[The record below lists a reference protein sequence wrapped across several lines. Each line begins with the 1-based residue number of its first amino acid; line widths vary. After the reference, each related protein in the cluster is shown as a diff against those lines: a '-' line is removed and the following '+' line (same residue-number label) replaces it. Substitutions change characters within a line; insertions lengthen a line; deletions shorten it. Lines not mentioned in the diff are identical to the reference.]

1 VLLHERIDKIIGTNA
16 DKPLS
21 CAQFRR
27 ASRSA
32 QYRDSAGNFSQK
44 QPLTEQPSVT
54 PDPPSADLVAAA
66 LAASAWVRRR
76 RGVWAGEG
84 APLPPFE
91 VRVPVSPPAPS
102 THFPDARPLEATR
115 QPDVLRAQPQPAPP
129 KRAKAAVLGRRSIAF
144 IVEQWKPIVSVALL
158 ALVLAGA
165 FVGVRAG
172 WHYLTVTLGS
182 GTVLF
187 DSVPEGSGISVDGI
201 VLGVTP
207 TTRQLRVGHHVVEFR
222 TRQAT
227 RLVAIDVS
235 ARRENVARLDW
246 TARPMGHLHVESSPA
261 GAHVLVD
268 GSDRGVTP
276 ATIDLIVGSHAIVI
290 QNAGGSVQRTVTI
303 ANDKTTE
310 VSEGIYAGFLHVSSP
325 IELTISEGTR
335 AYVFD
340 ERNQALVPAGPHVLL
355 LQNRD
360 LGYTETRHIEVTPGE
375 TFSLAVNPVST
386 LSITSTV
393 PARAAIDGVEVGDT
407 PITGYRV
414 SLGNRDVAVKAN
426 RGPVRRFT
434 VKVTAAPAQLDID
447 FSKPQ

>member
-1 VLLHERIDKIIGTNA
+1 MLRHHGHATA
-16 DKPLS
+16 GG
-21 CAQFRR
+21 
-27 ASRSA
+27 SR
-32 QYRDSAGNFSQK
+32 GNNE
-44 QPLTEQPSVT
+44 LNEQPSFT
-54 PDPPSADLVAAA
+54 PDRPPADLVAAA
-66 LAASAWVRRR
+66 LAASAWIRRR
-76 RGVWAGEG
+76 RSAWDDEG
-84 APLPPFE
+84 AALPPFE
-91 VRVPVSPPAPS
+91 IPVSIPASTPPR
-102 THFPDARPLEATR
+102 HLLEARPVEATR
-115 QPDVLRAQPQPAPP
+115 QPEVVPPQPRPAAP
-129 KRAKAAVLGRRSIAF
+129 RLAKAAVLGRRASTF
-144 IVEQWKPIVSVALL
+144 IVEQWKPILGVAAL
-158 ALVLAGA
+158 ALALAGG

-172 WHYLTVTLGS
+172 WHYVTVTLGS

-187 DSVPEGSGISVDGI
+187 DSVPEGSGVSVDGI
-201 VLGVTP
+201 VVGMTP
-207 TTRQLRVGHHVVEFR
+207 ATRQLRVGHHVVEFR

-227 RLVAIDVS
+227 RIVAIEVS
-235 ARRENVARLDW
+235 ARRENVARIDW

-276 ATIDLIVGSHAIVI
+276 ATIDLIVGSHAIVL

-325 IELTISEGTR
+325 IELTISEGSRTY
-335 AYVFD
+335 AFD
-340 ERNQALVPAGPHVLL
+340 ERNQTLVPAGPHVLL

-393 PARAAIDGVEVGDT
+393 PARAAIDGTEVGDT
-407 PITGYRV
+407 PVAGYRV
-414 SLGNRDVAVKAN
+414 SLGNRDVVVKAN
-426 RGPVRRFT
+426 RGPARRFT
-434 VKVTAAPAQLDID
+434 VKVTAAPAQLDVD